1 MLRSSNIDEDTFA
14 LNDEDVFVDED
25 AVSIR
30 PVQEGEILITAANG
44 SPDLLENG
52 LSVIRGLTGK
62 TVHGGFMLCAHAD
75 QPDFVAA
82 LMGSNWYQRES
93 PC

>member
-1 MLRSSNIDEDTFA
+1 MRRGLTYSPADIRPRGQGVRVLRSSNIDEDTFA

-30 PVQEGEILITAANG
+30 PVREGEILITAANG

-52 LSVIRGLTGK
+52 LSYEV
-62 TVHGGFMLCAHAD
+62 
-75 QPDFVAA
+75 
-82 LMGSNWYQRES
+82 
-93 PC
+93 

>member
-30 PVQEGEILITAANG
+30 PVREGEILITAANG
-44 SPDLLENG
+44 SPPDLLENG
-52 LSVIRGLTGK
+52 LSYEV
-62 TVHGGFMLCAHAD
+62 
-75 QPDFVAA
+75 
-82 LMGSNWYQRES
+82 
-93 PC
+93 

>member
-30 PVQEGEILITAANG
+30 PVREGEILITAANG

-52 LSVIRGLTGK
+52 LSYEV
-62 TVHGGFMLCAHAD
+62 
-75 QPDFVAA
+75 
-82 LMGSNWYQRES
+82 
-93 PC
+93 